1 MINKAGTYKAKA
13 TDEVTLGQSRTKG
26 TPFVGLYFK
35 VTEGEFA
42 GQLIKWEG
50 WMTANTAERVL
61 QSLQYCGWRGDDI
74 SELPR
79 NPNGLC
85 DNEVEIVV
93 EMEPY
98 TGDDPDKQG
107 KSYPKVQWVNRA
119 GGKPKFAGDAMD
131 VAQAAAFGQKFRGL
145 AMALKAKA
153 GAVPS
158 NTTSKSTG
166 TDDIP
171 F

>member
-13 TDEVTLGQSRTKG
+13 TDEVILGQSRTKG
-26 TPFVGLYFK
+26 TPFVGIYFK

-50 WMTANTAERVL
+50 WLTEKTAERVIE
-61 QSLQYCGWRGDDI
+61 SLQHCGWRGDDM

-79 NPNGLC
+79 NPNGLT

-98 TGDDPDKQG
+98 NGDDPDKQG

-119 GGKPKFAGDAMD
+119 GGKPKFAGESMD
-131 VAQAAAFGQKFRGL
+131 VAQAAAFGKRFRGL
-145 AMALKAKA
+145 AIALKTKA
-153 GAVPS
+153 GVTPSKSS
-158 NTTSKSTG
+158 NTNA
-166 TDDIP
+166 DDLP